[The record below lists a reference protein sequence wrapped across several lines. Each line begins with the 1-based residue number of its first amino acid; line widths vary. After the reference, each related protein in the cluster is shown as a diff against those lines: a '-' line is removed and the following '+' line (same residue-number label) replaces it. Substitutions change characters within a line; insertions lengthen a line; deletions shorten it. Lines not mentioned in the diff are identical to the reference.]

1 MTKTE
6 SVLQKLGGIALMLIG
21 ILSERISGDATA
33 MIMLFILGL
42 PVVLTKE
49 KA

>member
-6 SVLQKLGGIALMLIG
+6 SVLQKLGGIALILIG

-33 MIMLFILGL
+33 MIMLFMLGL
-42 PVVLTKE
+42 PVIFSDD
-49 KA
+49 

>member
-42 PVVLTKE
+42 PVIFSDD
-49 KA
+49 